1 MDIGHWWEP
10 RRLVIPL
17 AIAAIFVLALGP
29 LIDPDLFWH
38 LANGRLILE
47 TRSIPRADPF
57 SFTMAGKEWVC
68 HEWLTEV
75 SMYALYQWLGP
86 VALMIAGAAV
96 IAASLGLVALRSRST
111 PFLAAACAL
120 LAMLASA
127 PILGVRPQMLSLLLA
142 SLTLHI
148 VEGGAPLWT
157 LVPLSALW
165 ANLHGGFFTAAAIVG
180 ACWLGTAIDTL
191 VLKQGDRTAGL
202 QRLKRLAL
210 VAAGTLLP
218 PAINPYGIKL
228 LTYSLQTLAS
238 GAMRAHIT
246 EWLSLDFHKL
256 AFQPLALLL
265 LALMAALALARKRP
279 STTHLLLLLGTS
291 YAALNSARHVPL
303 FALVAAP
310 VLCEQLAALQPARRA
325 RRALPAAGQPEQRT
339 APRLVGITFA
349 LLVAACVVAGVV
361 WRVQSVV
368 AVNEAAQSARYPLR
382 AMDALRQAGTAGNLY
397 NAYNWGGYLIWQ
409 GEKVFIDGRA
419 DVYGDEFFNQH
430 IRIYYG
436 KALPAETLNQYRIGR
451 VLIER
456 DSVLATLLS
465 ADAAWKTAYR
475 DDLAVLFVR
484 TESN

>member
-96 IAASLGLVALRSRST
+96 IAASFGLVALRSRST
-111 PFLAAACAL
+111 PFLAAACVL

-127 PILGVRPQMLSLLLA
+127 PILGVRPQMLTLLLA
-142 SLTLHI
+142 SLMLYI
-148 VEGGAPLWT
+148 VERGAPLWT

-165 ANLHGGFFTAAAIVG
+165 ANLHGGFFIGTAIVG
-180 ACWLGTAIDTL
+180 ACWLGGAIDTL
-191 VLKQGDRTAGL
+191 ILRQGDRAAGL
-202 QRLKRLAL
+202 QRLKGLAL
-210 VAAGTLLP
+210 VAAGTLLA
-218 PAINPYGIKL
+218 PAVNPYGIKL
-228 LTYSLQTLAS
+228 LTYPLQTLAS
-238 GAMRAHIT
+238 GAMREHIT
-246 EWLSLDFHKL
+246 EWLSPDFHKL
-256 AFQPLALLL
+256 AFQPLALLF
-265 LALMAALALARKRP
+265 LALTATLALSRKRP

-310 VLCEQLAALQPARRA
+310 VLCEQLVALQPARRA
-325 RRALPAAGQPEQRT
+325 RRAYPAAGQPEQWT
-339 APRLVGITFA
+339 APRPPGITFA
-349 LLVAACVVAGVV
+349 LLVVACVVAGVV

-368 AVNEAAQSARYPLR
+368 AVNEAAQSARYPLP
-382 AMDALRQAGTAGNLY
+382 AMDALRQSGTAGNLF
-397 NAYNWGGYLIWQ
+397 NAYDWGGYLIWQ

-419 DVYGDEFFNQH
+419 DVYGDEFFNQYS
-430 IRIYYG
+430 RIYYG
-436 KALPAETLNQYRIGR
+436 EALPAETLNQYRIGR

-465 ADAAWKTAYR
+465 VDAAWKTAYR

-484 TESN
+484 AESN